1 MPKDFYKRK
10 IVTTADGS
18 HTLGLTGN
26 NEHYHS
32 THGAIQESRHVFIDK
47 GLLAF
52 DRETDPVNILE
63 VGMGTGLNVLLTVE
77 QVLLNK
83 KNIQYLALEPFPL
96 TDEEVLFL
104 NYPALLKDPA
114 LGKAFQDMHNCKECV
129 NTQLV
134 NGFSFTRLM
143 QSVQSAVLPADAF
156 HLVYFD
162 AFGPDVQPEMWE
174 QPVFDKIFLSMKKGG
189 MLLTYCAKGLVKRS
203 MKAAGFRVGG
213 LPGPPGKREI
223 SRAIK
228 PSTA

>member
-18 HTLGLTGN
+18 HTLGLTGTS
-26 NEHYHS
+26 EHYHS

-47 GLLAF
+47 GLLAL

-77 QVLLNK
+77 QVLQSK

-96 TDEEVLFL
+96 ADEEVSLL
-104 NYPALLKDPA
+104 NYPGFLKDPT
-114 LGKAFQDMHNCKECV
+114 LEKAFQEMHNCKECE

-174 QPVFDKIFLSMKKGG
+174 KSVFEKIFPSMKKGG
-189 MLLTYCAKGLVKRS
+189 MLLTYCAKGLVKRNL
-203 MKAAGFRVGG
+203 KAAGFVVQG